1 MVKKERLDV
10 ILTERGLFETREKAK
25 RAIMEGIVFSKEERL
40 EKPGVKVPVDIEIT
54 IKGKKMPYVSRGGY
68 KLEKAL
74 KTFNLNIKDKIMID
88 IGASTGGFT
97 DCALQNGVRY
107 SYAVDVGYN
116 QLAWK
121 LRNDDRVIVMERTNF
136 RYIKPEDLTRDM
148 PEFASIDVSF
158 ISLKLMLP
166 PLKKLLVDGSDVV
179 ALIKPQFEA
188 GREFVGKKGIVRDPK
203 VHMQVIQEIIDFAIA
218 EGYDVQNL
226 TFSPITG
233 GEGNIE
239 FLIHL
244 KWRVKDESEQ
254 GKNFLNIKIND
265 VVQSAH
271 EQLKEGKIQGSVN

>member
-1 MVKKERLDV
+1 M
-10 ILTERGLFETREKAK
+10 AYS
-25 RAIMEGIVFSKEERL
+25 IV
-40 EKPGVKVPVDIEIT
+40 
-54 IKGKKMPYVSRGGY
+54 
-68 KLEKAL
+68 
-74 KTFNLNIKDKIMID
+74 
-88 IGASTGGFT
+88 
-97 DCALQNGVRY
+97 
-107 SYAVDVGYN
+107 YAVDVGYN

-121 LRNDDRVIVMERTNF
+121 LRNDERVIVMERTNF

-166 PLKKLLVDGSDVV
+166 AIKKLLVDRSDVV

-188 GREFVGKKGIVRDPK
+188 GRDLVGKKGIVRDPK
-203 VHMQVIQEIIDFAIA
+203 VHMQVIQEIIAFAIA

-254 GKNFLNIKIND
+254 GKNFLNIQVNE

-271 EQLKEGKIQGSVN
+271 EQLKEGKM